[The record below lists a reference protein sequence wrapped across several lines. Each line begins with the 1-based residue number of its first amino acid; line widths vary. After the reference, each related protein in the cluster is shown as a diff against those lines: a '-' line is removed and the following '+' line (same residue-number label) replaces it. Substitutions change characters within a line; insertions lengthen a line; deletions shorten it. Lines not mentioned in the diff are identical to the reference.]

1 MLYLLLAIVTLVIF
15 ALTLYQYVQS
25 ADTMWVVISIL
36 SLVATVILG
45 GLFMSGRVNKN
56 SDIHITD

>member
-15 ALTLYQYVQS
+15 AYTLYQYVQS
-25 ADTMWVVISIL
+25 AETMWVVISIL
-36 SLVATVILG
+36 SLVATVVLG

-56 SDIHITD
+56 SDIHITE